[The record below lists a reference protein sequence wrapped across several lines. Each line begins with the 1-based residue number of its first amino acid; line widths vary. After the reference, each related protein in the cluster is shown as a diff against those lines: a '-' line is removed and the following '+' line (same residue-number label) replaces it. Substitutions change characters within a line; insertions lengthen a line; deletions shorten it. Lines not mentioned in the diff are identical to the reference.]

1 MMFKYA
7 TTAEIETMLEWVAP
21 PPEPE
26 PEPKPELSKAAKD
39 QIKGIFKQYDRDR
52 SGSLTVSR
60 APAAPAARCP
70 RLPRRVLPTI
80 ACLQVNEL
88 LKALANTG
96 LDKDDIKG
104 YFKEFDA
111 DENEEISGE
120 EFEKLMESTGVF
132 DDEP

>member
-1 MMFKYA
+1 
-7 TTAEIETMLEWVAP
+7 
-21 PPEPE
+21 
-26 PEPKPELSKAAKD
+26 
-39 QIKGIFKQYDRDR
+39 
-52 SGSLTVSR
+52 
-60 APAAPAARCP
+60 
-70 RLPRRVLPTI
+70 
-80 ACLQVNEL
+80 LQVNEL

>member
-1 MMFKYA
+1 M
-7 TTAEIETMLEWVAP
+7 
-21 PPEPE
+21 
-26 PEPKPELSKAAKD
+26 
-39 QIKGIFKQYDRDR
+39 
-52 SGSLTVSR
+52 
-60 APAAPAARCP
+60 
-70 RLPRRVLPTI
+70 LPTI